1 MIGHSERKRERE
13 REQIDRYK
21 PGISRDKTM
30 MDKFMYISKHESFKQ
45 THKIAFFLKT
55 LGTSV
60 IYNPL
65 SPPSSPGQ
73 KQSE

>member
-1 MIGHSERKRERE
+1 MIGHSERKRERERE

-30 MDKFMYISKHESFKQ
+30 MDKFMYIPKHHYFKQ
-45 THKIAFFLKT
+45 TQKT
-55 LGTSV
+55 APLGTS
-60 IYNPL
+60 INYNPL
-65 SPPSSPGQ
+65 SPPSPPGQ